1 MNKKQVISSISRVQ
15 QKLLDEQQQAAR
27 AVKEQRVWNLEE
39 ELEALSIAMDLVRS
53 ARSDNLVF
61 KED

>member
-39 ELEALSIAMDLVRS
+39 ELEALSVALELVQN

-61 KED
+61 KD